1 MALDKIKQGAAEAM
15 AAVEHAAGDAT
26 KSVVNAVKADAD
38 GAGGGPAEK
47 VSKAIHQIEDYGHHK
62 IKEAADEFH
71 QCLPLLEQAGYSL
84 CEFDIDVG
92 MPPKLVAHF
101 TVKTLL
107 APAQQQAVLEE
118 ARGHRMIHA
127 LLVALFKTSGLQHAV
142 KVASLECRQVEVHL
156 GMIPKVRLRFLD
168 E

>member
-1 MALDKIKQGAAEAM
+1 MPVSRSRIVSAPG
-15 AAVEHAAGDAT
+15 H
-26 KSVVNAVKADAD
+26 
-38 GAGGGPAEK
+38 AGGE
-47 VSKAIHQIEDYGHHK
+47 
-62 IKEAADEFH
+62 
-71 QCLPLLEQAGYSL
+71 
-84 CEFDIDVG
+84 
-92 MPPKLVAHF
+92 
-101 TVKTLL
+101 
-107 APAQQQAVLEE
+107 QAVLEE